1 MTPRCSHD
9 GACEPSDGA
18 YGTFSRERVARIAL
32 GYNNHT
38 VNLDSTRK
46 SMADDRSIRGGQD
59 RTRVNMD
66 QDYEAR
72 YWSEKW
78 GVSQEELRSAVK
90 QVGPMVSD
98 LEKHFGSRQSSRSN

>member
-1 MTPRCSHD
+1 
-9 GACEPSDGA
+9 
-18 YGTFSRERVARIAL
+18 
-32 GYNNHT
+32 
-38 VNLDSTRK
+38 
-46 SMADDRSIRGGQD
+46 MADDRSIRGGQD